1 MFSASV
7 YQQIDVF
14 AISRE
19 FDTLEWFLAYDP
31 R

>member
-7 YQQIDVF
+7 YQQKDVF
-14 AISRE
+14 TIIRE